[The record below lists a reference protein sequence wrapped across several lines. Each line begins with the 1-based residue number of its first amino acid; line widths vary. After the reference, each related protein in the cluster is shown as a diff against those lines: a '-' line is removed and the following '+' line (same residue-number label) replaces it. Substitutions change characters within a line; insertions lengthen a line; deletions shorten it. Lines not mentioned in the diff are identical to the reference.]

1 MGFAR
6 IIILSI
12 LLSTTLFSASSQANF
27 GLHLG
32 THFGYGDLGNSSQT
46 IPGRSASTFDL
57 QAMPEWDFML
67 LRAGLMMEYRWVNEF
82 DRTYSGANKLSGNS
96 LLFGLAGEFDPG
108 PWKFLLGYD
117 FKATHTLTAAQV
129 SYYGSGYRMLVG
141 YELLPFV
148 RFDFQYSKTIYDEKK
163 DNDGR
168 NKLTGDDKLSHWN
181 LAFGISYT
189 Y

>member
-6 IIILSI
+6 NI
-12 LLSTTLFSASSQANF
+12 LLTCLLSVVLFSQDSRANF

-32 THFGYGDLGNSSQT
+32 THFGYGDLGNTSQT

-57 QAMPEWDFML
+57 QAMPEWNFIL

-82 DRTYSGANKLSGNS
+82 DRTYSGSSKLSGNS
-96 LLFGLAGEFDPG
+96 LSFGIAAETDPG

-129 SYYGSGYRMLVG
+129 SYYGSGYRLLAG
-141 YELLPFV
+141 YELLPMI
-148 RFDFQYSKTIYDEKK
+148 RFDFQYTKTIYNQRK

-168 NKLTGDDKLSHWN
+168 SRLMDDDKLSHWN
-181 LAFGISYT
+181 LAFGVSYT